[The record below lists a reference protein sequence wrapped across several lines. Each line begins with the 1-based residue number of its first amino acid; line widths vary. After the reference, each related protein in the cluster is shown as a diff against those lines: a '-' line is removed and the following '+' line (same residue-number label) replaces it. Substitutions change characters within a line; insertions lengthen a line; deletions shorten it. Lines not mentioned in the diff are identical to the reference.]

1 MNFLNRY
8 ILVAF
13 VFSCISAVENQNI
26 ECRPLSMSY
35 IRTNE
40 AIALMN
46 GMGYNVIEF
55 NKPDTL
61 NNFIP
66 TDSLTK
72 LPAIITFPTLNNGY
86 LDPFN
91 GTGAGDEYYDSE
103 PQFDFSSYLGGSS
116 FPDLLSSSPLEQLLI
131 CYDGANTEPY
141 FNLIEYIK
149 NYIDVPAKQI
159 MIDAMV
165 IEINSSELE
174 SLEYDLSKG
183 DSSSFSLVN
192 SINNLT
198 FSMGENGIYTEA
210 GQTILDEID
219 LQLRAIIQNNST
231 EILSKPSVLVL
242 DGRQARIQVGEQIP
256 ISKLPMSSA
265 QDLFVVPDVEYLPV
279 GITLN
284 IRPRISN
291 DNKYVTMQ
299 VETII
304 SEVAGAY
311 SNSQSS
317 VIDAPIINN
326 RKIESFVRL
335 ANNTPFIVG
344 GLISNKQSDGKSR
357 IPLLSKIPIIG
368 NLFKQKSST
377 QDNREVIIVITP
389 HIIEDNY
396 SEFSKVVPQ
405 DSEIFNSFGSILFS
419 NSYRLKESDIFDLDF
434 ITESDKVLKLREVI
448 NSTRDFSN
456 DKYAN
461 NIKSG
466 FIPGEDILVRRMI
479 YEIIRKSNYFS
490 YINSENIIFFN
501 QDGGIER
508 LKDYDNIFTKKGNS
522 LLISL
527 IEDSQQSS
535 FTRPFLE
542 TQFIDTQSNY
552 LLSLRKYNES
562 KKSILLSDSKHRRI
576 LLESIIL
583 KHLLEMNED
592 LELSLSTFRRGLEI
606 QFPNPT
612 IFEDNFHLIDAD
624 IISYYYEIYDYY
636 NVFES
641 KFEDVYNEY
650 ID

>member
-1 MNFLNRY
+1 MNFLYRY
-8 ILVAF
+8 FIIALAF
-13 VFSCISAVENQNI
+13 SIIFAIEDKNV

-40 AIALMN
+40 AIALLN

-55 NKPDTL
+55 NKSDTL

-72 LPAIITFPTLNNGY
+72 LPSIITFPTLNNGF

-91 GTGAGDEYYDSE
+91 AGAGDEYFNSDS
-103 PQFDFSSYLGGSS
+103 QFDFSSYLGGSS
-116 FPDLLSSSPLEQLLI
+116 FPELLSSSPLEQLLV
-131 CYDGANTEPY
+131 CYDKANMDPY
-141 FNLIEYIK
+141 FDLIEYIK

-183 DSSSFSLVN
+183 DTSSFSLVN

-210 GQTILDEID
+210 GQTILEEID

-304 SEVAGAY
+304 SEVAGG
-311 SNSQSS
+311 SLNSQTS

-344 GLISNKQSDGKSR
+344 GLISNKESDGKSR
-357 IPLLSKIPIIG
+357 IPL
-368 NLFKQKSST
+368 
-377 QDNREVIIVITP
+377 
-389 HIIEDNY
+389 
-396 SEFSKVVPQ
+396 
-405 DSEIFNSFGSILFS
+405 
-419 NSYRLKESDIFDLDF
+419 
-434 ITESDKVLKLREVI
+434 
-448 NSTRDFSN
+448 
-456 DKYAN
+456 
-461 NIKSG
+461 
-466 FIPGEDILVRRMI
+466 
-479 YEIIRKSNYFS
+479 
-490 YINSENIIFFN
+490 
-501 QDGGIER
+501 
-508 LKDYDNIFTKKGNS
+508 
-522 LLISL
+522 
-527 IEDSQQSS
+527 
-535 FTRPFLE
+535 
-542 TQFIDTQSNY
+542 
-552 LLSLRKYNES
+552 
-562 KKSILLSDSKHRRI
+562 
-576 LLESIIL
+576 
-583 KHLLEMNED
+583 
-592 LELSLSTFRRGLEI
+592 
-606 QFPNPT
+606 
-612 IFEDNFHLIDAD
+612 
-624 IISYYYEIYDYY
+624 
-636 NVFES
+636 
-641 KFEDVYNEY
+641 
-650 ID
+650 

>member
-1 MNFLNRY
+1 MNFLYRY
-8 ILVAF
+8 TFIVL
-13 VFSCISAVENQNI
+13 SLSIITAVENVDI
-26 ECRPLSMSY
+26 ECRPLPMSY

-55 NKPDTL
+55 NKSDTL

-72 LPAIITFPTLNNGY
+72 LPAIITFPTLNNGF

-91 GTGAGDEYYDSE
+91 GAGGNEYYNSE
-103 PQFDFSSYLGGSS
+103 SQFDFSSYLGGSS
-116 FPDLLSSSPLEQLLI
+116 FPELLSSSPLEQLLI
-131 CYDGANTEPY
+131 CYDEANLEPY

-183 DSSSFSLVN
+183 DTSSFSLVN
-192 SINNLT
+192 SINDLT

-219 LQLRAIIQNNST
+219 FQLRAIIQNNST

-256 ISKLPMSSA
+256 ISKLPMSNA

-304 SEVAGAY
+304 SEVAGGY

-357 IPLLSKIPIIG
+357 IPLLSKIPILG

-389 HIIEDNY
+389 HVIEDNY

-434 ITESDKVLKLREVI
+434 ITQSDKVLKLRQTL
-448 NSTRDFSN
+448 NSNRKFLN
-456 DKYAN
+456 NKYTES
-461 NIKSG
+461 IKSG
-466 FIPGEDILVRRMI
+466 LIPGEDILVRRMI
-479 YEIIRKSNYFS
+479 YEIIRKSNYYS

-501 QDGGIER
+501 QEGGIER

-522 LLISL
+522 LLLSL
-527 IEDSQQSS
+527 TEDKEESS

-562 KKSILLSDSKHRRI
+562 RKSILLSDSKHRRI

-612 IFEDNFHLIDAD
+612 VFEDNFHLIDAD

-636 NVFES
+636 NVFEN
-641 KFEDVYNEY
+641 KFENVYNQY